1 MVDGVAHV
9 EIDAESHLDLVR
21 RLDIMRTPTVL
32 ILDAGGR
39 IVQRASGAPRKVDVL
54 AALGAPSASAPAA
67 MIMHKVATKSP
78 GGTNFAHD
86 RRELWAEMTGS
97 GRRPYHRGVNQVKV
111 DEASVALV
119 LVKRRAVDLCRV
131 AACLCPMP

>member
-1 MVDGVAHV
+1 
-9 EIDAESHLDLVR
+9 
-21 RLDIMRTPTVL
+21 
-32 ILDAGGR
+32 
-39 IVQRASGAPRKVDVL
+39 
-54 AALGAPSASAPAA
+54 

-78 GGTNFAHD
+78 RGSNFVHD
-86 RRELWAEMTGS
+86 HRGRGAAKMTGT

-111 DEASVALV
+111 NDASVALV